1 MIAGMIESRENDCEC
16 EVRQCVVIAGVNRG
30 MKTATDDTYE
40 GGEWLYEEN
49 SRHLRAKCGMRDRG
63 CKQSGAEGL
72 IYLSMPMR

>member
-1 MIAGMIESRENDCEC
+1 
-16 EVRQCVVIAGVNRG
+16 